1 MAQRW
6 SPVGRRGPDYAP
18 SQPWLR
24 FSIMV
29 WIMTSITASREIGL
43 DRTKLLIT
51 GAHDAKVDSVAGEM
65 NVLTEHEVLLVTSIA
80 KM

>member
-6 SPVGRRGPDYAP
+6 SPVGRRGPGYAP

-29 WIMTSITASREIGL
+29 WIMTSMTASWEIRL
-43 DRTKLLIT
+43 DRTQLLIR
-51 GAHDAKVDSVAGEM
+51 GAHDAKVDSVAGETD
-65 NVLTEHEVLLVTSIA
+65 VLTEHEVNRYC
-80 KM
+80 